1 MPFFSQIS
9 GFFSLAVQIVLV
21 VAAVLVFS
29 FFDPFGIFKPSS
41 PKLEDTPVSLKSIKD
56 IGELITAEYY
66 GEVVVSLKGKYIE
79 EIDTTSKAFAEK
91 ANDLNQQFQLAIAA
105 LKEQDSVRFKD
116 FNQGKKIKE
125 YFHSAFPDL
134 TSDPNYYAFI
144 EALTKNLKERN
155 EQSLLKRLYKE
166 KVSDAELR
174 VDPSIFEDYKRE
186 ELNAVYADNFK
197 RNRQLVIL
205 GRGWVKA
212 GFDFGNFTDDNF
224 KYDAD
229 KKLIHFIGL
238 EPKLL
243 SYTINPWFIP
253 EKGVKGFEIILAS
266 NKNNPEHV
274 LEAKRE
280 ALNKLRS
287 QALER
292 NILKQAE
299 DNARENL
306 KMFFSLLLEVDIED
320 VIFHTNEFEYNLKLI
335 TRDDTIRGGELNL
348 IDSLISK
355 NIDRDRV
362 GVELFMESLQQYQVC
377 YLGHCDSLK
386 FSRYAN
392 VAQTIADDESFT
404 PTDSALLARTYA
416 GLDKLTALDTIWYSH
431 IKGWNKPGAIKQFKC
446 KDMKSLEKAVKS
458 SVSEKF
464 ISARAPN
471 LKPCLY

>member
-1 MPFFSQIS
+1 MPFFSQIG
-9 GFFSLAVQIVLV
+9 GFFSLALQIVLV

-29 FFDPFGIFKPSS
+29 FFDPFGIFKPSL
-41 PKLEDTPVSLKSIKD
+41 PKLEDTPVSLRSIRD

-79 EIDTTSKAFAEK
+79 EIDTTSRAFAEK
-91 ANDLNQQFQLAIAA
+91 ARDLNLDFQHAIDG
-105 LKEQDSVRFKD
+105 LKEQDTVRFRG
-116 FNQGKKIKE
+116 FNQGRKIKE

-134 TSDPNYYAFI
+134 TSDPNYHAFI
-144 EALTKNLKERN
+144 EALTDNLKERN
-155 EQSLLKRLYKE
+155 EQTLLKRLYKE
-166 KVSDAELR
+166 KIPAEKLR
-174 VDPSIFEDYKRE
+174 VDPSVFEKFKRD
-186 ELNAVYADNFK
+186 ELNEVYADKFK

-212 GFDFGNFTDDNF
+212 GFDFGNFTEDNF
-224 KYDAD
+224 KYDSD

-280 ALNKLRS
+280 ALSKLRS

-292 NILKQAE
+292 NILKQAK
-299 DNARENL
+299 DNASENL
-306 KMFFSLLLEVDIED
+306 RTFFSLLLDEEISD
-320 VIFHTNEFEYNLKLI
+320 VIFHTNEFEFNLKI
-335 TRDDTIRGGELNL
+335 IAADDTIRGGELNL
-348 IDSLISK
+348 IDSIINR
-355 NIDRDRV
+355 NIAMDRE
-362 GVELFMESLQQYQVC
+362 GVQEFLDSLQKYPVC

-386 FSRYAN
+386 YARYAH
-392 VAQTIADDESFT
+392 VAQAIADDETFT
-404 PTDSALLARTYA
+404 PGDSALLANA
-416 GLDKLTALDTIWYSH
+416 FGSLNKITALDTVWYSTR
-431 IKGWNKPGAIKQFKC
+431 KGWDSPRAITKFKC
-446 KDMKSLEKAVKS
+446 QDLKTLESAVKK
-458 SVSEKF
+458 SVNKKF
-464 ISARAPN
+464 IGAGSPV